1 MKLEKMNR
9 LFVIIITIV
18 GMGYLLSACDSKN
31 DAKTHYNLGLLY
43 GRQGKLEDAI
53 AELQQVI
60 QIDPKHLQAHFN
72 LGVIYQNQG
81 KLEDAIAELQQA
93 IQIDPNLAPAHYN
106 LSCIY
111 SLKNEQA
118 QAIEWLQKAI
128 ALDQSRIEKSKTN
141 TDFDNIRQSPE
152 FQQLINSE

>member
-60 QIDPKHLQAHFN
+60 QIDPN
-72 LGVIYQNQG
+72 Y
-81 KLEDAIAELQQA
+81 
-93 IQIDPNLAPAHYN
+93 APAHYN
-106 LSCIY
+106 LGLLY
-111 SLKNEQA
+111 G
-118 QAIEWLQKAI
+118 
-128 ALDQSRIEKSKTN
+128 
-141 TDFDNIRQSPE
+141 RQG
-152 FQQLINSE
+152 